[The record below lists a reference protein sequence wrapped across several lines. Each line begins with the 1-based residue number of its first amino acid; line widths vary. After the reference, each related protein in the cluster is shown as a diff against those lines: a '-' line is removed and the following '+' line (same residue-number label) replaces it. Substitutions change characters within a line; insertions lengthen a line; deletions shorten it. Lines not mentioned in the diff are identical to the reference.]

1 MLWYPELVFLA
12 MVRSCCDSGQAIE
25 TGAKPRR
32 SQWVQNGIFFCW
44 DIKKVLI
51 QQYGKILLHK
61 ISWLIHNVYTN
72 LYWEFSYNY
81 WSNFVNSTAVNM
93 AVYKFFWMSVLGF
106 FGYVP
111 SSGITGSKGSS
122 IFRFYRKFHTAFPS
136 GCTSLHSHQQCTGVP
151 FSLHPC

>member
-51 QQYGKILLHK
+51 QQYGKIILHK

-93 AVYKFFWMSVLGF
+93 AVYTFFWERERVGEKYRYGREISINWLPLIHPQLGTW
-106 FGYVP
+106 P
-111 SSGITGSKGSS
+111 AT
-122 IFRFYRKFHTAFPS
+122 
-136 GCTSLHSHQQCTGVP
+136 
-151 FSLHPC
+151 